1 MGIWCFVNFQNLIS
15 KYNRPFCSTIQNV
28 ITFSSNY
35 KQTPK
40 FVKLQL
46 RQHALPFCIHTTKI
60 VLHTHHDTYRSGR
73 GYSLKCILTYQTF
86 VAPCR
91 LKLHYRSSFHAS
103 ELQKCNV
110 WYLFFFLCVCFFF
123 VCFFS
128 RFFKG
133 GGIFFY
139 LILFF
144 SFFLFGIKLFA
155 KCSSIVIEISY
166 GL

>member
-1 MGIWCFVNFQNLIS
+1 MGIWCFVHFQNLIS
-15 KYNRPFCSTIQNV
+15 KCNRPFCSTIQNG

-40 FVKLQL
+40 VVKLQL
-46 RQHALPFCIHTTKI
+46 KQHALPFCIHTTNI
-60 VLHTHHDTYRSGR
+60 VPIWSRIQFKMYLN
-73 GYSLKCILTYQTF
+73 K
-86 VAPCR
+86 

-110 WYLFFFLCVCFFF
+110 WYLGFFF
-123 VCFFS
+123 VCVVFFS
-128 RFFKG
+128 RVFKG
-133 GGIFFY
+133 GGIFFTSS
-139 LILFF
+139 FF
-144 SFFLFGIKLFA
+144 SLFLFGIKLFA

>member
-1 MGIWCFVNFQNLIS
+1 MGIWCFVHFQNLIS

-40 FVKLQL
+40 VVKLQL
-46 RQHALPFCIHTTKI
+46 KQHALPFCIHTTKI
-60 VLHTHHDTYRSGR
+60 VPIWSRIQFKMYLN
-73 GYSLKCILTYQTF
+73 
-86 VAPCR
+86 R

-110 WYLFFFLCVCFFF
+110 WYLGFFLCVWFFLVEFLREVVFFF
-123 VCFFS
+123 TSSFFS
-128 RFFKG
+128 
-133 GGIFFY
+133 
-139 LILFF
+139 L
-144 SFFLFGIKLFA
+144 FLFGIKLFA